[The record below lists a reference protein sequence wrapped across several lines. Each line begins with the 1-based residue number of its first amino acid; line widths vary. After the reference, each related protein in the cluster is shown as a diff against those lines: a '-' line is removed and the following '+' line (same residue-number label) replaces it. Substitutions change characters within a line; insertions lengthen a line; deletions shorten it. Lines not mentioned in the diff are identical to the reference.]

1 MRDVGGRAPPL
12 RDRPRRGRRG
22 ELGNGARG
30 GGQARVERLL
40 GGVQERRVAGE
51 RLLGP
56 VEVTLPDAGFLTCTD
71 MLKRLEKSRK
81 SRFEY

>member
-1 MRDVGGRAPPL
+1 MRDVGGRAPPF

-22 ELGNGARG
+22 ELGDGVRG
-30 GGQARVERLL
+30 GGQTRVERRQ
-40 GGVQERRVAGE
+40 GGVQELRVPGE
-51 RLLGP
+51 DLLGP

>member
-12 RDRPRRGRRG
+12 PDRPRRGRRG

-30 GGQARVERLL
+30 GGQTRVERRQ
-40 GGVQERRVAGE
+40 GGVQELRVASE

-56 VEVTLPDAGFLTCTD
+56 VEVTVPDAGFLTCMD
-71 MLKRLEKSRK
+71 MIMMKRLEI
-81 SRFEY
+81 